1 MANRRDFLKGIGLG
15 AAALA
20 LPPWLAPARLGGAE
34 AETALPGLTVS
45 PDGVLLKGGRPWR
58 GIGVNYF
65 DAFLR
70 TFAKPDDTSYE
81 AGFTALADAKI
92 PFARFACCGFW
103 PVQAKA
109 YRADKDAYFGR
120 LDAVVKAAERRG
132 VGLVPSLFWYMSTVP
147 DLVGESCDQWGN
159 PGSKTIVYM
168 REYAREVV
176 TRYKNSPAIWGWEF
190 GNEYA
195 LQADLPNAAEHRP
208 PTHPTLG
215 TPALRSAR
223 DELTHDMVRTA
234 FLEFAREVRKYDP
247 QRFVTTGNSIPRP
260 SDWHQMHEHNW
271 TKDSPAEY
279 APVLTGDTPDPMNVI
294 SVHCYGDALA
304 RLPLTMEIA
313 VRARKPLFVGEFG
326 VADKPD
332 TPAAENEKP
341 FGEMLR
347 TIVQLKVPMAALW
360 VYDLSSQL
368 GFTVTATNARSW
380 QLKAISEAN
389 GLIRADLVR
398 ESAARP

>member
-1 MANRRDFLKGIGLG
+1 MRTGLLL
-15 AAALA
+15 ALFAAL
-20 LPPWLAPARLGGAE
+20 LT
-34 AETALPGLTVS
+34 TAAFSADLGLTVRKGKLYR
-45 PDGVLLKGGRPWR
+45 DGHVYRAV
-58 GIGVNYF
+58 GVNYCDLF
-65 DAFLR
+65 QELLDNPKSTRTLTGLRFLGE
-70 TFAKPDDTSYE
+70 K
-81 AGFTALADAKI
+81 KI
-92 PFARFACCGFW
+92 PFLRFWASGFW
-103 PVQAKA
+103 PSDWDLYFKDKA
-109 YRADKDAYFGR
+109 EWFRR
-120 LDAVVKAAERRG
+120 LDMVVHTAEEAH
-132 VGLVPSLFWYMSTVP
+132 VGLIPDLFWNTATFPM
-147 DLVGESCDQWGN
+147 LVGEMQDQWGN
-159 PGSKTIVYM
+159 PDSKTIAFM
-168 REYAREVV
+168 RQYTREVV